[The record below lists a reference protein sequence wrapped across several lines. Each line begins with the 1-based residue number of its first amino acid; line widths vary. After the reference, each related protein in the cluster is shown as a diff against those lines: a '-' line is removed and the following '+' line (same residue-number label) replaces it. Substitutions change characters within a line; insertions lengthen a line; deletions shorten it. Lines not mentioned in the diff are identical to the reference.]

1 MEMVRLKLLLS
12 LLLTM
17 AVTACGRVATSPSP
31 EVTLAP
37 TQRPTATAQPSPTP
51 SPQTIPGGVM
61 TVALASK
68 GDFIV
73 TGEVEGT
80 TGLAY
85 FLDSAGWLYL
95 FDGASLEVVASAQ
108 VLAPLEEYKPYD
120 LAVDGEIG
128 RVYVADGA
136 RGEILVLD
144 SETLSPLGRIDAY
157 GRITVDPITR
167 RLYIAQVGVYIADGE
182 RGEIIDRI
190 EETIPEEGT
199 EIYSG
204 VHRGVDVYINPVN
217 RHLYVMMDNNTPG
230 SNSRHWLDLYDA
242 DDYTL
247 LAKQVPWPY
256 GSSSAPDFDSKRG
269 LDYVSGYHP
278 MTGDQKLVA
287 LNTEG
292 REVDHLWGVGGEVFF
307 SPRRDLIYM
316 AGWEGLDVVEAKTM
330 NYLDFYPLKVTLHD
344 PRNGR
349 FYSLGWQEPTVTI
362 FDEPTVSLAPRR
374 ATSVLR
380 GRLPTLDLGEE
391 IDSLVLSPAFS
402 SDKSLFV
409 ASGTSIRGTAVSISL
424 LFASSDG
431 GDSWREITL
440 PFLNRGRMRVA
451 LSPAYAHDRMLL
463 VGLACEPAGSGI
475 MRSTDGGLHWARVNG
490 GLTDLGIEALVFS
503 PHYAQDKTIF
513 ARGCFDGVF
522 KSIDGGTTWRPLTAD
537 LPTDEGSERVN
548 QLVVSPAYARDGVL
562 WILTPSHVYRSKDGG
577 ESWERADQGLEGLK
591 LWRLVLSPD
600 YEVDKTALVTV
611 GQGVYITRNGG
622 EEWQPIGLPISGL
635 WVTHLALSPD
645 FASDGVLF
653 VGGRDKE
660 QGYHLYRSTDGG
672 KSWLAVW
679 EFSSEWI
686 RGVALSPRYPADG
699 LVFASTDRGVYRSTD
714 GGATWKPVNLPGAWA
729 TLFVFSPDF
738 ASDHTIYA
746 SLGQVLYRS
755 QDGGENWTALH
766 ESAAAMPTPLPT
778 VTPMPT
784 PTLTPTRLSCPGLDP
799 VFRSIADRVESL
811 RPNFT
816 DLPNPG
822 CPTNPAQTIGG
833 AGQMFLMQ
841 APGSTVSNPPGY
853 MIWSSDSRTIYVIPQ
868 GDSLT
873 GRSEALV
880 YDDTWSEGMPEI
892 PPSCAGLTP
901 PTGLQI
907 PIRGFGKVWCDNSLY
922 DRIGF
927 GYGSEK
933 AVDLLIQEAERGLYI
948 SLPEVGN
955 FVIDVVN
962 GLALSE

>member
-17 AVTACGRVATSPSP
+17 AMTACGRVATSPSP

-37 TQRPTATAQPSPTP
+37 TQRPTATAQLSPTP
-51 SPQTIPGGVM
+51 APEAIPGGVM
-61 TVALASK
+61 TLTLASQ
-68 GDFIV
+68 GEFIV
-73 TGEVEGT
+73 TGAVEGT

-85 FLDSAGWLYL
+85 FLDSAGWLYI

-108 VLAPLEEYKPYD
+108 PLAPLEEGKPYD
-120 LAVDGEIG
+120 LAVDGEMG
-128 RVYVADGA
+128 RIYVTDGA
-136 RGEILVLD
+136 REEILVLD
-144 SETLSPLGRIDAY
+144 GETLSPLGSIDAY
-157 GRITVDPITR
+157 GRITVDPITH
-167 RLYIAQVGVYIADGE
+167 RLYIAQVGVYVADGE

-307 SPRRDLIYM
+307 SPRRDLIYI

-330 NYLDFYPLKVTLHD
+330 NYLDFYPLKATLHD
-344 PRNGR
+344 PLNGR
-349 FYSLGWQEPTVTI
+349 FYSLGWQGPTVTI
-362 FDEPTVSLAPRR
+362 FDEPAVSLTPRR
-374 ATSVLR
+374 ATSVLT
-380 GRLPTLDLGEE
+380 GRLPTDLGD
-391 IDSLVLSPAFS
+391 IDSLVLSPAFF

-409 ASGTSIRGTAVSISL
+409 ASGPS

-431 GDSWREITL
+431 GDSWREIAL
-440 PFLNRGRMRVA
+440 PFLSRGKMRVA

-475 MRSTDGGLHWARVNG
+475 LRSTEGGLNWARVNG
-490 GLTDLGIEALVFS
+490 GLTDLGIGALVFS

-537 LPTDEGSERVN
+537 LPTDEGSERVS

-562 WILTPSHVYRSKDGG
+562 WILTPSHLYRSKDGG
-577 ESWERADQGLEGLK
+577 ESWQRADQGLEGLEPK
-591 LWRLVLSPD
+591 RLVLSPD

-635 WVTHLALSPD
+635 WVIDLAFSPG
-645 FASDGVLF
+645 FATDGVLF
-653 VGGRDKE
+653 VGGEDE
-660 QGYHLYRSTDGG
+660 QQGHHLYRSTDGG
-672 KSWLAVW
+672 ESWFAVGE
-679 EFSSEWI
+679 EFSNQWI

-714 GGATWKPVNLPGAWA
+714 GGATWKPLNLPGDW
-729 TLFVFSPDF
+729 TPLFVFSPDF

-766 ESAAAMPTPLPT
+766 E
-778 VTPMPT
+778 
-784 PTLTPTRLSCPGLDP
+784 
-799 VFRSIADRVESL
+799 
-811 RPNFT
+811 
-816 DLPNPG
+816 
-822 CPTNPAQTIGG
+822 
-833 AGQMFLMQ
+833 
-841 APGSTVSNPPGY
+841 
-853 MIWSSDSRTIYVIPQ
+853 
-868 GDSLT
+868 
-873 GRSEALV
+873 
-880 YDDTWSEGMPEI
+880 
-892 PPSCAGLTP
+892 
-901 PTGLQI
+901 
-907 PIRGFGKVWCDNSLY
+907 
-922 DRIGF
+922 
-927 GYGSEK
+927 
-933 AVDLLIQEAERGLYI
+933 
-948 SLPEVGN
+948 
-955 FVIDVVN
+955 
-962 GLALSE
+962 